1 MAPGSLQ
8 IKHGISQIALVK
20 AGGSQIIKNVGS
32 AEAVRQE
39 FQVFLLRSRIILAVV
54 GFPRSIE
61 DLLRL
66 LRREVILNQYRNHK
80 QRNHFVV
87 FHPTNS
93 SWACSRTQFPWPPS
107 PPGAKRP
114 RSQASRIRRM
124 RSCWSSAR
132 CACARRSLSKL
143 RVSPVTGTP
152 NFTSKKSRSAFS
164 TSA

>member
-20 AGGSQIIKNVGS
+20 TGGSQIIKNVGS

-39 FQVFLLRSRIILAVV
+39 FQVFLLRGRIVLAVI
-54 GFPRSIE
+54 GLPRSVE

-66 LRREVILNQYRNHK
+66 LGRVVILSQYRKQK

-87 FHPTNS
+87 FHPSKTPR
-93 SWACSRTQFPWPPS
+93 ACSRTQFRWPPS

-114 RSQASRIRRM
+114 
-124 RSCWSSAR
+124 
-132 CACARRSLSKL
+132 
-143 RVSPVTGTP
+143 
-152 NFTSKKSRSAFS
+152 
-164 TSA
+164 